1 MSIKF
6 YFLPGA
12 LLAISSSCWAMSLC
26 DAGENLLYFEH
37 AKITSE
43 HCERQIASVR
53 SAYETWL
60 RDNSALYA
68 ETAGTIRRN
77 AEQGG
82 LSKAEQEAIL
92 REAIGNQR
100 GLAQEHIAKK
110 GVNCQRF
117 GASLQM
123 YSSLLKR
130 ERNAV

>member
-1 MSIKF
+1 MKL
-6 YFLPGA
+6 YFVPGV
-12 LLAISSSCWAMSLC
+12 LLAISSSCWAMSLRE
-26 DAGENLLYFEH
+26 AGENLLYFEH
-37 AKITSE
+37 AKTTSE

-53 SAYETWL
+53 SAYEMWL

-68 ETAGTIRRN
+68 ETVGTIRRN

-82 LSKAEQEAIL
+82 LSKAEQEAVL

-100 GLAQEHIAKK
+100 ALAQEHIAKK

-117 GASLQM
+117 SASLQM

-130 ERNAV
+130 